1 MPFPILAGKAITDT
15 TYEVA
20 NSCRFDKA
28 GTAYMHKSQGTP
40 SSRRTF
46 TYSGWI
52 KLGLKNIYQI
62 IFESA
67 NGSHNFQIVI
77 QDDSNNN
84 DLRIYD
90 YDGSTNLDLR
100 TSQAFRDHI
109 GWYHVCVAIDTTQST
124 ASNRAKLYIN
134 GTRVT
139 AFDTET
145 YPDQNYDTA
154 FVANKNIQV
163 GRQQSGSDY
172 FDGYMA
178 EVCFIDG
185 SALAPTSFGEFNE
198 DSPNIWQPIDVSGLT
213 FGNNGFYL
221 DFEDSGN
228 LGNDVNGGTDLT
240 EVNLAAADQAT
251 DTPTNNFCTINP
263 LQNYFPA
270 SSFAEGNCKVTT
282 SESVGGCYNHGTFG
296 VINGLWYFEA
306 KLVSG
311 SGAGSANDGFVG
323 ISSKVPTSNSA
334 ELGNYVN
341 DYGYYGA
348 DGQKRNNNSNS
359 SYGDSYSTGDIVG
372 VYIDCD
378 ANKLYFAKNGTVQN
392 SGTGISIS
400 ATADADGSTGYYFPA
415 VGDYATNVS
424 QVWDFNFGGCSAFS
438 VSSGNADANGYGSFE
453 YDPSSGTF
461 DSASKNFLALCT
473 KNLGSDGG

>member
-52 KLGLKNIYQI
+52 KLGLQNIYQI

-67 NGSHNFQIVI
+67 DGSHNFQIVI

-213 FGNNGFYL
+213 FGTNGFYL
-221 DFEDSGN
+221 DFEASDN
-228 LGNDVNGGTDLT
+228 LGNDANGGTDLT
-240 EVNLAAADQAT
+240 EVNLAAEDQAS
-251 DTPTNNFCTINP
+251 DSPTNNFCTLDPN
-263 LQNYFPA
+263 A
-270 SSFAEGNCKVTT
+270 SSPTITFSQGNCRHQNNSGNDQGSVGTFAVSTGKWYWEVKCVDRPEVGILTDTDRNVLPDNTVSPNAMLEVAGIVNSFGNGNDMRFNGATIDTNLTT
-282 SESVGGCYNHGTFG
+282 SLADNDILSVAVDVDNEKIWFG
-296 VINGLWYFEA
+296 
-306 KLVSG
+306 
-311 SGAGSANDGFVG
+311 
-323 ISSKVPTSNSA
+323 
-334 ELGNYVN
+334 
-341 DYGYYGA
+341 
-348 DGQKRNNNSNS
+348 
-359 SYGDSYSTGDIVG
+359 
-372 VYIDCD
+372 
-378 ANKLYFAKNGTVQN
+378 KNGTWMN
-392 SGTGISIS
+392 SGDPAAGSNEIKDFS
-400 ATADADGSTGYYFPA
+400 DADTRFVTPFHNITTGNTDILEY
-415 VGDYATNVS
+415 
-424 QVWDFNFGGCSAFS
+424 NFGGCSAFT
-438 VSSGNADANGYGSFE
+438 VSSANNDGDGYGNFE
-453 YDPSSGTF
+453 YSVPSGFYS
-461 DSASKNFLALCT
+461 LCT
-473 KNLGSDGG
+473 KNLAEYG